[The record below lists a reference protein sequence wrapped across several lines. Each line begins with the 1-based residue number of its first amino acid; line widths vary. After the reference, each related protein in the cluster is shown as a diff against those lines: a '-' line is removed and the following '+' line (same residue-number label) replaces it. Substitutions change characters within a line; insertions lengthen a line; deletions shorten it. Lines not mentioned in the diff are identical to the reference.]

1 MTKNNHK
8 SIVEPSKFVQYAL
21 HDRISLLKDYNTA
34 LFCFDPGIYRKLK
47 KMFKGRSF
55 SGLTGE
61 LYLMDNK
68 IAIAGIFGIGCPT
81 TIAFIEELAACGI
94 KRFVG
99 LGSAGALHNDISVG
113 DVVLCTGAFSD
124 EGTSAHYPGYKS
136 FSKPTYTLSTRIA
149 LWFKKHQIP
158 FVKAKTW
165 TIDAPYRE
173 TEQQLEY
180 FLNLGADVVEM
191 EASAMFNVGKF
202 RKLDIASVFIVG
214 DSIAGGRWSPGFIS
228 KDIEKKSLSV
238 AREIV
243 AFLSDPEAAELK

>member
-8 SIVEPSKFVQYAL
+8 SIVEPLKFIQYAL

-34 LFCFDPGIYRKLK
+34 LFCFDPGIYKKLK

-94 KRFVG
+94 NRFVG

-136 FSKPTYTLSTRIA
+136 FSKPSYTLSTRIA
-149 LWFKKHQIP
+149 VWFKKHQTP
-158 FVKAKTW
+158 FVKAETW

-173 TEQQLEY
+173 TEQKLKY
-180 FLNLGADVVEM
+180 FIQAGARVVEM
-191 EASAMFNVGKF
+191 ESSAMFNVARY
-202 RKLDIASVFIVG
+202 RKVQLANIFIVS
-214 DSIAGGRWSPGFIS
+214 DTISGGVWKAKFKS
-228 KDIEKKSLSV
+228 KDIQGKFLKV
-238 AREIV
+238 ARETV
-243 AFLSDPEAAELK
+243 DFLSESNI